1 MTAPNVPSGL
11 DPRYRALLSAGDALR
26 SFDPVAQVHIRDR
39 LEQLIAADPNFANGF
54 SLLAVFHSREHMVG
68 FGARPGEPPPL
79 DRALKA
85 ARRGIELRPQS
96 ARAYHVLFSMLFLRG
111 EKDAGI
117 AAAEKAIALNPYDAL
132 IPTELGGR
140 LIYCGDIDRGMAILH
155 DAVGS
160 SAVLPSWSHFAL
172 FVGHYMRGD
181 IAEARYHASQLTSE
195 TYVYGQLARAL
206 ITHIDGDA
214 AETRRAVQT
223 ILSLQPA
230 WGDDPRREIGKLVNA
245 SAIADRLAGDLVATG
260 YLSDPD
266 STAL

>member
-1 MTAPNVPSGL
+1 
-11 DPRYRALLSAGDALR
+11 
-26 SFDPVAQVHIRDR
+26 
-39 LEQLIAADPNFANGF
+39 
-54 SLLAVFHSREHMVG
+54 
-68 FGARPGEPPPL
+68 
-79 DRALKA
+79 
-85 ARRGIELRPQS
+85 
-96 ARAYHVLFSMLFLRG
+96 
-111 EKDAGI
+111 
-117 AAAEKAIALNPYDAL
+117 
-132 IPTELGGR
+132 
-140 LIYCGDIDRGMAILH
+140 MAILH
-155 DAVGS
+155 DAVGL

-214 AETRRAVQT
+214 AETRRAVQA
-223 ILSLQPA
+223 ILLLQPA

-260 YLSDPD
+260 YLSDPN